1 MDTLTHHYGSSS
13 EDEADDD
20 SKDKPEA
27 KKAKVTIEENLH
39 LKPSTSSQ
47 FSSVKTLAVV
57 SAPFVQ
63 PNETMDTRRHL
74 DPASKEVTYN
84 PKYEDLFAPVVGPM
98 DPNKDEE
105 DYAPKNSL
113 TGFIEAAHVNNFQ
126 FDLQRKTF
134 HSYGYAMDPS
144 TDVEGEG
151 TRVIGDTAT
160 AGTSAAGEMKSVFE
174 VTEKRPKDN
183 RKKERNDD
191 PSDIEG
197 YLGPWAKYIDE
208 ETVSRPGEADKEYL
222 EEYLSK
228 MKRRAKKTVEEEKV
242 EEKSTLHIK
251 DAYDYQGR
259 SYLHIPQDVGVNLK
273 SDAPPE
279 KCFIPKRQIHEW
291 KGHTKGIAVIKW
303 FPKSAHLIMS
313 GALDSKVKL
322 WEVYGNRRCV
332 RTFNGHKLA
341 VKDVDFNNGGDK
353 FLSTSYDRYVK
364 MWDTET
370 GQCIGRYTN
379 NKVGFCVKYHP
390 DDDKQHMFVV
400 GTGDKKV
407 VQWDTRSNEIV
418 QEYDRHLSAVNTIT
432 FVDENRRFV
441 TTSDDKSMRIWEW
454 EIPVDM
460 KYIADAG
467 MHSMPAACKS
477 PNEKWLALQSL
488 DNKICIYTIGEKFR
502 EQKKK
507 VFKGHMV
514 AGYACGLS
522 FSPEM
527 SYLASGDGD
536 GKCCIWDWKTTRLVA
551 KWKAH
556 DRVCI
561 DVLWHPHETSKVAT
575 AGWDGLVRFWD

>member
-1 MDTLTHHYGSSS
+1 M
-13 EDEADDD
+13 
-20 SKDKPEA
+20 
-27 KKAKVTIEENLH
+27 
-39 LKPSTSSQ
+39 
-47 FSSVKTLAVV
+47 V

-74 DPASKEVTYN
+74 DPASKEVKYN
-84 PKYEDLFAPVVGPM
+84 PKYDDLFAPVVGPV
-98 DPNKDEE
+98 DPNKDED

-113 TGFIEAAHVNNFQ
+113 TGFIEKAHVNDFQ

-144 TDVEGEG
+144 TNIEGEG
-151 TRVIGDTAT
+151 TRVIGDTAQ
-160 AGTSAAGEMKSVFE
+160 AGTSNAADMKSVFE
-174 VTEKRPKDN
+174 AETEKRPKDS
-183 RKKERNDD
+183 RKKARNDD

-197 YLGPWAKYIDE
+197 YLGPWAKYVDE

-228 MKRRAKKTVEEEKV
+228 MKRRAKKQIEEEKV

-273 SDAPPE
+273 SDHPPE

-313 GALDSKVKL
+313 GSLDSKIKL
-322 WEVYGNRRCV
+322 WEVYNNRRCV
-332 RTFNGHKLA
+332 RTFNGHKMA
-341 VKDVDFNNGGDK
+341 VKDVDFNNSGDK

-407 VQWDTRSNEIV
+407 LQWDTRSNEIV

-460 KYIADAG
+460 KYLADPG

-488 DNKICIYTIGEKFR
+488 DNRICIYTVGEKFR
-502 EQKKK
+502 EQRKK

-536 GKCCIWDWKTTRLVA
+536 GKCCIWDWKTTRMVA

-575 AGWDGLVRFWD
+575 AGWDGLVRYWD